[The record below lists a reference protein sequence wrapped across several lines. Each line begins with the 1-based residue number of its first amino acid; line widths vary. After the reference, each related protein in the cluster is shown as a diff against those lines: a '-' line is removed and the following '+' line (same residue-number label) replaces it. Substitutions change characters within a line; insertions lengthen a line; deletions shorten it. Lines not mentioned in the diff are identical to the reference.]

1 MNAYELAKAEVG
13 TLEWAEG
20 SNPKVIAYYKDAGF
34 PGIKDDDVAWCSA
47 FVGAMLARSGVKP
60 SGSLLA
66 RSYLN
71 WGVPVQAKDV
81 VPGGTYIGVIPR
93 GADWQGHTFFIEKI
107 VAGKVY
113 ALGGNMKDSVRRD
126 IYKQK
131 DLLGIRAPSAADV
144 IKSLPPKQPA
154 KPSQPAQAPTTDKP
168 SQSFLVWLKS
178 SLGAIF
184 KTKGTK
190 E

>member
-1 MNAYELAKAEVG
+1 MTAYELAKAEIG
-13 TLEWAEG
+13 TFEWAEG
-20 SNPKVIAYYKDAGF
+20 SNPKVLAYYKDAGF
-34 PGIKDDDVAWCSA
+34 PDVKNDEVAWCAA

-66 RSYLN
+66 RSYLS
-71 WGVPVQAKDV
+71 WGIPVQAKDV

-113 ALGGNMKDSVRRD
+113 ALGGNMKDSVSRA

-131 DLLGIRAPSAADV
+131 DLLGIRAAPEV
-144 IKSLPPKQPA
+144 KPIKSIPPKQEMQEPEKA
-154 KPSQPAQAPTTDKP
+154 
-168 SQSFLVWLKS
+168 KS
-178 SLGAIF
+178 SRSFWDVISEFFGF
-184 KTKGTK
+184 QKTKGTK
-190 E
+190 